1 MKPQI
6 LATGISGLVGT
17 RVQELLE
24 DQFEFTDLSLAT
36 GVDVT
41 NFEDL
46 ESHISDSPAKII
58 LHMAAKTDVDGCE
71 DDKIFGEEGKAWVI
85 NVTGTENIVKIAE
98 KCGKKVIYISTDF
111 VFDGTRDS
119 YSEDDEANPL
129 NWYAVTKHEA
139 EKLVLEYS
147 NSCVIRIAYPYRS
160 TFSAKKDFVRRIL
173 DKMEHKETVIAITDH
188 IITPTF
194 IDDIA
199 KGLGEFLNKD
209 LNGIYHL
216 VGDQSVSVYDAVGM
230 IAAEFNYTDIDV
242 RSVTRAVYFKERA
255 FRPFKLVLK
264 NDKIKKLGMSM
275 CGFDQGLKII
285 RQQMLSARI

>member
-17 RVQELLE
+17 RVQELLQ
-24 DQFEFTDLSLAT
+24 DKFEFTDLSLAT

-41 NFEDL
+41 NYEDL
-46 ESHISDSPAKII
+46 ENHIRNSPAKII

-216 VGDQSVSVYDAVGM
+216 VGDQSVSVYDAVVM
-230 IAAEFNYTDIDV
+230 IASDFNYTDIDV

>member
-1 MKPQI
+1 MKPSI

-17 RVQELLE
+17 RVQELLQ

-41 NFEDL
+41 NYEDL
-46 ESHISDSPAKII
+46 ENHIRNSPAKII

>member
-17 RVQELLE
+17 RVQELLQ
-24 DQFEFTDLSLAT
+24 DKFEFTDLSLAT

-41 NFEDL
+41 NYEDL
-46 ESHISDSPAKII
+46 ENHIRNSPAKII

-129 NWYAVTKHEA
+129 NWYAMTKH
-139 EKLVLEYS
+139 
-147 NSCVIRIAYPYRS
+147 
-160 TFSAKKDFVRRIL
+160 
-173 DKMEHKETVIAITDH
+173 
-188 IITPTF
+188 
-194 IDDIA
+194 
-199 KGLGEFLNKD
+199 
-209 LNGIYHL
+209 
-216 VGDQSVSVYDAVGM
+216 
-230 IAAEFNYTDIDV
+230 
-242 RSVTRAVYFKERA
+242 
-255 FRPFKLVLK
+255 
-264 NDKIKKLGMSM
+264 
-275 CGFDQGLKII
+275 
-285 RQQMLSARI
+285 

>member
-17 RVQELLE
+17 RVQELLQ

-36 GVDVT
+36 GVDIT
-41 NFEDL
+41 NFDDL
-46 ESHISDSPAKII
+46 ERHISNSPAEII
-58 LHMAAKTDVDGCE
+58 LHLAAKTDVDGCE
-71 DDKIFGEEGKAWVI
+71 EDKIYGEEGKAWII

-111 VFDGTRDS
+111 VFDGTKDS
-119 YSEDDEANPL
+119 YSEDDEANPID
-129 NWYAVTKHEA
+129 WYAVTKYEA
-139 EKLVLEYS
+139 EKLVLADS

-160 TFSAKKDFVRRIL
+160 TYSAKKDFVRRIL
-173 DKMEHKETVIAITDH
+173 DKMEHKETVIALTDH

-199 KGLGEFLNKD
+199 WGLRVFLNKD

-216 VGDQSVSVYDAVGM
+216 VGSQSMSVYDAVGM
-230 IAAEFNYTDIDV
+230 IAKEFNYHDIDV
-242 RSVTRAVYFKERA
+242 RPTTRAVFFKERA
-255 FRPFKLVLK
+255 YRPFKLVLK
-264 NDKIKKLGMSM
+264 NDKIIKLGIDMH
-275 CGFDQGLKII
+275 GFVQGLKII
-285 RQQMLSARI
+285 RQQILSGQI

>member
-1 MKPQI
+1 MKPSI

-17 RVQELLE
+17 RVQELLQ

-41 NFEDL
+41 NYEDL
-46 ESHISDSPAKII
+46 ESHISNSPAKII

-71 DDKIFGEEGKAWVI
+71 DDKIFGEEGKAWII

-119 YSEDDEANPL
+119 YSEEDEANPL
-129 NWYAVTKHEA
+129 NWYAVTKYEA
-139 EKLVLEYS
+139 EKLVLAQS

-160 TFSAKKDFVRRIL
+160 TFPAKKDFVRRIL
-173 DKMEHKETVIAITDH
+173 DKMERKETIIAVTDH

-199 KGLGEFLNKD
+199 KGLGIFLNND

-216 VGDQSVSVYDAVGM
+216 VGGQSMSVYDAVGM
-230 IAAEFNYTDIDV
+230 IALEFNFTDIDV
-242 RSVTRAVYFKERA
+242 RSVSREVFFKERA
-255 FRPFKLVLK
+255 YRPFKLVLK
-264 NDKIKKLGMSM
+264 NDKIKKLGFEML
-275 CGFDQGLKII
+275 GFDHGLKII
-285 RQQMLSARI
+285 RHQMLSARI

>member
-1 MKPQI
+1 MKTPI
-6 LATGISGLVGT
+6 LVTGLSGLVGT
-17 RVQELLE
+17 RIAQLLQ
-24 DQFEFTDLSLAT
+24 DKYDFADLSLAT
-36 GVDVT
+36 GIDIT
-41 NFEDL
+41 NFDQTER
-46 ESHISDSPAKII
+46 EINKSPANII
-58 LHMAAKTDVDGCE
+58 LHMAAKTDVDACE
-71 DDKIFGEEGKAWVI
+71 DDKILGEDGLAWVI

-216 VGDQSVSVYDAVGM
+216 VGDQSMSVYDAVGM